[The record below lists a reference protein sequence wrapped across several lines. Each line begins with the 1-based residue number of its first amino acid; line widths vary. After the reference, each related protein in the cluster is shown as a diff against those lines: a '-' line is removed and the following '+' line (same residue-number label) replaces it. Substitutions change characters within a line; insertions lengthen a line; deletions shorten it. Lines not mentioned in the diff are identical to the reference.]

1 MKTQISKKSFNAAK
15 RYSGVYQQQGRM
27 LTDADWNTLVDL
39 LKRQLTEALKD
50 VVGNGSPRGGALTI
64 TSDRK
69 IQPGDLYIDGLR
81 AELPGTVP
89 FPASQ
94 QPDLPESADLATS
107 GPYLVYADVWERSL
121 TALEDPELRDAGLN
135 GADTCTRTQRMLQ
148 IKTCAIGVNPEID
161 IPTKGNA
168 ALSLDLHN
176 NLETSDPCD
185 PCAGLVGAGE
195 GRVGNYLFRLE
206 VHAVA
211 DDAANP
217 TGLILKWSSENGAEQ
232 YTARNEGLMP
242 PGFVTARYL
251 YEFFNLTTEKHPGVH
266 LTPGFTPRAGILKTI
281 YEIPDGA
288 SDPKDFVR
296 RWDGYCELSRS
307 GSNWTLVAGWDKG
320 IDLSTGIP
328 VGQPGHVALGP
339 GLTVNL
345 EALQMNLELSGKVFL
360 AGDYWLAPV
369 REAIHPAGSAVLN
382 GELAKGIEHH
392 YLRLAAV
399 AATGSVQLY
408 ANDADR
414 RRHTFPPLTDLHAH
428 DVDYKTDCT
437 RGLFLNFAGTVK
449 QALDKICSIEATDV
463 GFPKPCDTSIYQGKT
478 IKTVADALTLL
489 CDIQAKQVSFT
500 ADPDCAILQGVKT
513 VNQALNALCK
523 RPTGGGCRV
532 TVGEGGQFKLLEEA
546 IHALVE
552 LGERNLCICLLA
564 GDHVLPQGLKIDG
577 NRENMHLAI
586 SGCGMNTRLFVQKQP
601 IILAGLESFHLKDLL
616 VQTIDSPAGAFIFES
631 CREVTL
637 LDANISGHI
646 EERALITL
654 GGGKTFRLAHSL
666 LEASSNESLRLP
678 EKILS
683 FHPALENI
691 FKLLDLV
698 VFNKELQKVAVEMA
712 SLPIDEKKTLV
723 SQIEERVKQNGSALS
738 PAEIASYQA
747 LIGSLQKK
755 NVLNNEI
762 ENTLNVIRSAA
773 IGARPAEALALLDG
787 EGAVHLENDQILGE
801 VCLYGRDTGKVLD
814 EEMIHSLAK
823 LVMEGTVQ
831 FRSNH
836 ADLRVNSCCLTRV
849 TVSQDMV
856 QQLESILETGGGTI
870 TGLFRNSF
878 FTDNI
883 LVQGNNQLVLEHTQ
897 LTSTAFEAVGGDA
910 GFVMGNSSI
919 YMGNRANDDIR
930 LFNLTLK
937 GRTERAANLSLN
949 IVG

>member
-1 MKTQISKKSFNAAK
+1 MKTQISKISFDAAK

-27 LTDADWNTLVDL
+27 LTDADWNNLIDL
-39 LKRQLTEALKD
+39 LKRQLTEALRD
-50 VVGNGSPRGGALTI
+50 VVGNGSPRNGALTI

-89 FPASQ
+89 FPVSQ
-94 QPDLPESADLATS
+94 QPDLPESANLAVT

-148 IKTCAIGVNPEID
+148 IKTCAIGFNPEID

-176 NLETSDPCD
+176 NFETSDPCD
-185 PCAGLVGAGE
+185 PCAGLVGAGK

-211 DDAANP
+211 GDAANP
-217 TGLILKWSSENGAEQ
+217 AGLILKWSSENGAEQ
-232 YTARNEGLMP
+232 YIAQSEGLMP
-242 PGFVTARYL
+242 PGFVNSRYL
-251 YEFFNLTTEKHPGVH
+251 YEFFNLTTERHPGVH
-266 LTPGFTPRAGILKTI
+266 LTAGFSPRAGMLKTG

-288 SDPKDFVR
+288 ADPQDFVR
-296 RWDGYCELSRS
+296 RWDGYCELRRS
-307 GSNWTLVAGWDKG
+307 GSNWTLAAGWDKG
-320 IDLSTGIP
+320 VDLSTGTP
-328 VGQPGHVALGP
+328 VAQPGHVALGP

-345 EALQMNLELSGKVFL
+345 EAFLMNLELSGKIFL

-369 REAIHPAGSAVLN
+369 REAIHTAGSVVLN
-382 GELAKGIEHH
+382 GELPRGIEHH

-399 AATGSVQLY
+399 AANGAVQLY

-437 RGLFLNFAGTVK
+437 KGLFLNFAGTVK
-449 QALDKICSIEATDV
+449 QALDEICSIEAKDV
-463 GFPKPCDTSIYQGKT
+463 GFPKPCDASIYQGKT
-478 IKTVADALTLL
+478 VETVADALTLL
-489 CDIQAKQVSFT
+489 CDIQAKQVSFS

-532 TVGEGGQFKLLEEA
+532 TVGEGGEFKLLEEA
-546 IHALVE
+546 INALLE
-552 LGERNLCICLLA
+552 RGERNLCICLLA
-564 GDHVLPQGLKIDG
+564 GDHVVPQGLKIDG
-577 NRENMHLAI
+577 DAENMHLAI

-601 IILAGLESFHLKDLL
+601 IILAGCESFHLKDLL
-616 VQTIDSPAGAFIFES
+616 VQTIGSPAGAFIFER

-637 LDANISGHI
+637 LDANISGQ
-646 EERALITL
+646 EGVLITV
-654 GGGKTFRLAHSL
+654 GGGKTFRLANCL
-666 LEASSNESLRLP
+666 LEASSSESLGLP
-678 EKILS
+678 NKIFS
-683 FHPALENI
+683 FHPALENL

-698 VFNKELQKVAVEMA
+698 VFNEELQKVAAEMA

-723 SQIEERVKQNGSALS
+723 SQIDERVKENGSALS

-747 LIGSLQKK
+747 LVGSLQKK
-755 NVLNNEI
+755 NVRNNEI
-762 ENTLNVIRSAA
+762 ENKLNDIRSAA
-773 IGARPAEALALLDG
+773 IGARPAIALALLDG

-801 VCLYGRDTGKVLD
+801 VYLYGRTTGKVLD
-814 EEMIHSLAK
+814 VEMIKGLARRV
-823 LVMEGTVQ
+823 LEGTVQ
-831 FRSNH
+831 FRSNN
-836 ADLRVNSCCLTRV
+836 ADLRVNSCRLTRM

-856 QQLESILETGGGTI
+856 QQLESIFETGGGTV

-878 FTDNI
+878 LTDNI
-883 LVQGNNQLVLEHTQ
+883 FIQGNNQLVLEHTQ
-897 LTSTAFEAVGGDA
+897 LTSTAFEVLSGVA

-919 YMGNRANDDIR
+919 YMGNRANTDIR

-937 GRTERAANLSLN
+937 GRTERAANLTLN